1 MQLNL
6 LKHLDKK
13 GLNTVWGKL
22 EEARTCGDSQATA
35 PAGGSGITGKKV
47 MIGKKLP
54 EQAI

>member
-6 LKHLDKK
+6 LKHLDRK

-22 EEARTCGDSQATA
+22 EEARTCGDSQETTH
-35 PAGGSGITGKKV
+35 AGGGGITGKKV
-47 MIGKKLP
+47 MTGKKLP